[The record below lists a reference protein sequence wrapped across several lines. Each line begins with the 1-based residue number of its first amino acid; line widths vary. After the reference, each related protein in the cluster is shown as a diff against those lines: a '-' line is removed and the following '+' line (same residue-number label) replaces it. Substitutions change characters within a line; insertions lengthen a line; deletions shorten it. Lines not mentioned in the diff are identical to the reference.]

1 MYIFILYIF
10 FRVSQFK
17 EEKILKLKDYLQKYF
32 HFFSPNQAK
41 TQPQKEKTNLFFVDQ
56 INEATHIKKLKK
68 E

>member
-1 MYIFILYIF
+1 M
-10 FRVSQFK
+10 
-17 EEKILKLKDYLQKYF
+17 
-32 HFFSPNQAK
+32 HFFPPNQAK